1 MTFEIFSFTF
11 ALFWHHHHHHLLLK
25 HQSVSC
31 YDRVRR
37 VSHEWRSSTQPWI
50 LSFHAATQAITRYLS
65 HNLYKSSCPCPH
77 ISPLPPPHYYYTN
90 RHPNSNLSIPQCS
103 KCPNHII
110 LPRLT
115 TSATLST
122 PIESTLR
129 LLSSSDTP
137 HIHLT
142 IYSFARHM
150 LNVINVR
157 DTANSLIVQD
167 WISTNFLHSCKH
179 YTDRFQRPRP
189 DPCSSDT
196 SWSLSY
202 LHALFY
208 FLTFL
213 AAIPWIVSATRTRSS
228 ALSNYAGRP
237 TLNSLDNASSTRM
250 KSSRL
255 RTEPWCTPTLTLK
268 AFSSL
273 SSLYPRFRHWIL
285 IHCFFTNT
293 THSSTP
299 SYLCEQQLNH
309 LLGHHFKRFL
319 RINKGHQQDWSSFF
333 ARYFSCRWRNIK
345 IASVKRPPCH
355 NACDSG
361 FLNWLLARYK
371 PCFYFYFTLTF
382 WHLLTLTRSHIW
394 EKIQY

>member
-1 MTFEIFSFTF
+1 MPWNAWNVILTFEIFSFTF

-77 ISPLPPPHYYYTN
+77 ISPLPPPHYYYTS
-90 RHPNSNLSIPQCS
+90 RHPNSNLSTPQCS

-202 LHALFY
+202 LHAPFLFPN
-208 FLTFL
+208 F
-213 AAIPWIVSATRTRSS
+213 PSS
-228 ALSNYAGRP
+228 
-237 TLNSLDNASSTRM
+237 NSLNCVCNQN
-250 KSSRL
+250 KIICIKQL
-255 RTEPWCTPTLTLK
+255 RRQAHSETL
-268 AFSSL
+268 
-273 SSLYPRFRHWIL
+273 
-285 IHCFFTNT
+285 
-293 THSSTP
+293 
-299 SYLCEQQLNH
+299 
-309 LLGHHFKRFL
+309 
-319 RINKGHQQDWSSFF
+319 
-333 ARYFSCRWRNIK
+333 
-345 IASVKRPPCH
+345 
-355 NACDSG
+355 
-361 FLNWLLARYK
+361 
-371 PCFYFYFTLTF
+371 
-382 WHLLTLTRSHIW
+382 
-394 EKIQY
+394 